1 MSLLSPH
8 CLLGFSVILRHQ
20 NENDMEKKNDIPEKL
35 YADEAVR
42 FIASRYRVT
51 TQEVVRDFLVQSGIV
66 PDERVKETSG
76 FRLEDNEI
84 EIIKGLMDAY
94 SSTKGKNLNT

>member
-8 CLLGFSVILRHQ
+8 CLFRLSVILRHQ

-35 YADEAVR
+35 YADEAVC

-51 TQEVVRDFLVQSGIV
+51 TQEVVRGFLVQSGIV
-66 PDERVKETSG
+66 PDEKESETSD

-94 SSTKGKNLNT
+94 SLTKRRRT